1 MSPKKWFESDILRK
15 VMTMNIG
22 EFRNVE
28 GRLMG
33 SIATRTIDLPR
44 IGLRPVDSTNER
56 APIYEVVAL
65 NVGKR
70 WVQIGALWE
79 AAANATGELF
89 LQGSLDDP
97 SLPEP
102 LPIAL
107 FGSLEDGY
115 RVAWRRPQRR
125 DDFGPAVRSPRRD
138 PVSGNSGGGS
148 DGGYGMGA
156 GSGVSDSGFG
166 GSTAGADGALV
177 GAGVGAGVG
186 GDLVDDI
193 PF

>member
-1 MSPKKWFESDILRK
+1 
-15 VMTMNIG
+15 MNIG
-22 EFRNVE
+22 EFRNVD
-28 GRLMG
+28 GRLVG

-44 IGLRPVDSTNER
+44 IGLRPVESQNEK

-65 NVGKR
+65 NVGRR

-79 AAANATGELF
+79 AASNASGELF

-107 FGSLEDGY
+107 FGTLEEGY

-125 DDFGPAVRSPRRD
+125 DDFGSSVRSPRGGE
-138 PVSGNSGGGS
+138 SGNGGGS
-148 DGGYGMGA
+148 SAASGGFGDSTAGTDGTLMGA
-156 GSGVSDSGFG
+156 G
-166 GSTAGADGALV
+166 
-177 GAGVGAGVG
+177 
-186 GDLVDDI
+186 GDLDDEI

>member
-1 MSPKKWFESDILRK
+1 
-15 VMTMNIG
+15 MNIG
-22 EFRNVE
+22 EFKNVD
-28 GRLMG
+28 GRLVG

-44 IGLRPVDSTNER
+44 IGLRPVESSNAK

-65 NVGKR
+65 NVGRR
-70 WVQIGALWE
+70 WVQIGAVWE
-79 AAANATGELF
+79 ASANATGELF

-107 FGSLEDGY
+107 FGTLEEGY

-125 DDFGPAVRSPRRD
+125 DDFGTSVRGTRR
-138 PVSGNSGGGS
+138 SGDGNDGAGGGA
-148 DGGYGMGA
+148 MG
-156 GSGVSDSGFG
+156 GFG
-166 GSTAGADGALV
+166 DSTAGADGALM
-177 GAGVGAGVG
+177 GVG
-186 GDLVDDI
+186 GDLDDDI

>member
-1 MSPKKWFESDILRK
+1 MSLEKWFESDIRK
-15 VMTMNIG
+15 VKTMNIG
-22 EFRNVE
+22 QFKNED

-44 IGLRPVDSTNER
+44 IGLRPVDSSHDK

-65 NVGKR
+65 NVGGR

-79 AAANATGELF
+79 AASNTTGDIF

-97 SLPEP
+97 SLPAP

-107 FGSLEDGY
+107 FGTLEEGY
-115 RVAWRRPQRR
+115 RVAWRRQQRR
-125 DDFGPAVRSPRRD
+125 DDFGTSVRSPQR
-138 PVSGNSGGGS
+138 GGGGE
-148 DGGYGMGA
+148 GGSSGA
-156 GSGVSDSGFG
+156 MAGFG
-166 GSTAGADGALV
+166 DSTAGRDGALMGPGL
-177 GAGVGAGVG
+177 GAGAMAGAG
-186 GDLVDDI
+186 GDLDDDI

>member
-1 MSPKKWFESDILRK
+1 VSPKKWFESDIRK
-15 VMTMNIG
+15 VKAMNIG
-22 EFRNVE
+22 EFKNVD
-28 GRLMG
+28 GRLVG

-44 IGLRPVDSTNER
+44 IGLRPVDSQNDK

-65 NVGKR
+65 NVGRR

-79 AAANATGELF
+79 AASNASGELF

-107 FGSLEDGY
+107 FGTLEEGY

-125 DDFGPAVRSPRRD
+125 DDFGSSVRSPRRD
-138 PVSGNSGGGS
+138 GGTGGGN
-148 DGGYGMGA
+148 GVAMG
-156 GSGVSDSGFG
+156 GFG
-166 GSTAGADGALV
+166 DSTAGADGALM
-177 GAGVGAGVG
+177 GAG
-186 GDLVDDI
+186 GDLGDEI

>member
-1 MSPKKWFESDILRK
+1 
-15 VMTMNIG
+15 MNIG
-22 EFRNVE
+22 EFRNVN
-28 GRLMG
+28 GRQMG

-44 IGLRPVDSTNER
+44 IGLRPVESQNDK
-56 APIYEVVAL
+56 APIFEVVAL
-65 NVGKR
+65 NVGRR

-79 AAANATGELF
+79 ATSNATGEVF

-107 FGSLEDGY
+107 FGSDADGY

-125 DDFGPAVRSPRRD
+125 EDFGPSVRNQRRD
-138 PVSGNSGGGS
+138 YGGEGET
-148 DGGYGMGA
+148 
-156 GSGVSDSGFG
+156 GFG
-166 GSTAGADGALV
+166 DSTAGDNGELAGQATTAL
-177 GAGVGAGVG
+177 
-186 GDLVDDI
+186 DEEI

>member
-1 MSPKKWFESDILRK
+1 
-15 VMTMNIG
+15 MNIG
-22 EFRNVE
+22 EFRNAD

-44 IGLRPVDSTNER
+44 IGLRPVESQNDK
-56 APIYEVVAL
+56 APVYEVVAL

-70 WVQIGALWE
+70 WVQIGAVWE
-79 AAANATGELF
+79 AKSNATGEIF

-107 FGSLEDGY
+107 FGTDQEGF

-125 DDFGPAVRSPRRD
+125 DDFGMTRRAAGRE
-138 PVSGNSGGGS
+138 SSL
-148 DGGYGMGA
+148 DG
-156 GSGVSDSGFG
+156 SGFG
-166 GSTAGADGALV
+166 ESTAGADGGLTGPAAN
-177 GAGVGAGVG
+177 GE
-186 GDLVDDI
+186 GDDF
-193 PF
+193 PY